1 MNKRCMGCMELFDE
15 KLEVCPKCGYIEGTP
30 VEEAIHIIP
39 GSLLHNRYII
49 GRVLG
54 YGSFGVTYI
63 AWDGKLE
70 RKVAIKEYMPSEFS
84 TRMPG
89 QSCLTIFSGD
99 REEQFKDGLKKFVD
113 EAKRL
118 AKFNSEPGI
127 VSIFDSFLENDT
139 AYIVMEFLD
148 GETLG
153 DRLKREKTE
162 IKIKNKTE
170 YRSVPIPEDE
180 AVGML
185 LPVMNSL
192 IAVHKEGIIHR
203 DIAPDN
209 IFITK
214 SGEVKLIDFG
224 ASRYATTSHSRSLTT
239 IVKPGSSPKEQY
251 DSRGDQGPHTDVY
264 ALAATL
270 YKMITGKTPPEAMGR
285 NAMCETKKTDPLT
298 EPHKIIKNIS
308 ETRENAILNAM
319 NIRIEDRTPDVVSF
333 INELNSDVPVKRR
346 YGKIKKINLY
356 HWPVWLKIAVPA
368 LLAVLIVLS
377 SLLATGVIKFDSL
390 FSDSVVIPD
399 GIVSVPDVE
408 GDEKDEAIQKIRE
421 AGLLPSPDGNVESE
435 FVEAGK
441 IVFQSPDGGIYL
453 ELNGSVSLTVSS
465 GKGVVAA
472 ENGIS
477 TVPYIIW
484 DDTDSAIS
492 KLKEAGL
499 ADPII
504 ETRSDENAAEGK
516 VIDTSV
522 KAGEK
527 VSEDTQIKIIVSSG
541 PAAFDM
547 PNVIDQSKEAAEK
560 ALNSKGLVVSVTYEK
575 NDNTAEGKVFK
586 QSIKAGT
593 KVKKGDK
600 VTLTV
605 SSGKP
610 IIKVPNVIGK
620 AKAQAKSSLESSG
633 FEVKILENYDSAVAA
648 GNVINQSPAGG
659 SSQIKGSTVVIYVSK
674 GKPIYQVPSV
684 TGNTEA
690 AAKGALSNFT
700 VEVKYGGY
708 SSSVP
713 YGSVLSQSPA
723 ANTSLTEG
731 SKVTITL
738 SKGPDWSA
746 WSETNPN
753 LNTAQYDIQQETR
766 YRYRDKETTT
776 SGNSSLSGWTQY
788 NSSWEWGNYGG
799 WSDWST
805 SYTSNSASRQ
815 TEQKTQYGY
824 YHYKLTFA
832 QGGIGYYP
840 ISKDQYN
847 QFARKH
853 GYTQAVSEERKV
865 VYYDNALSKSSNLT
879 YSGIGSFDCYP
890 HQCVGEC
897 GDATYASGNKRASY
911 LYYEGTRTLYRYQDR
926 SKIYTYYYYR
936 WGNWSGYS
944 KTAVTDNENRQ
955 VETKTYY
962 RYRRK

>member
-1 MNKRCMGCMELFDE
+1 MSKRCMGCMELYRDD
-15 KLEVCPKCGYIEGTP
+15 LEVCPFCGYIEGTP
-30 VEEAIHIIP
+30 VEEAIHITP
-39 GSLLHNRYII
+39 GSLLHNRYIV
-49 GRVLG
+49 GKVLG

-89 QSCLTIFSGD
+89 QSCLTVFSGD

-153 DRLKREKTE
+153 DRLKRERIEVKV
-162 IKIKNKTE
+162 KNKTE

-180 AVGML
+180 AVAML
-185 LPVMNSL
+185 LPVMKSL

-239 IVKPGSSPKEQY
+239 IVKPGYSPKEQY

-285 NAMCETKKTDPLT
+285 NAICETKKTDPLT

-308 ETRENAILNAM
+308 ETRENAILNAL
-319 NIRIEDRTPDVVSF
+319 NIRIEDRTPDVTSF

-346 YGKIKKINLY
+346 YGKIKKIDLY
-356 HWPVWLKIAVPA
+356 HWPVWLKITVPA
-368 LLAVLIVLS
+368 VLSALIVFS
-377 SLLATGVIKFDSL
+377 ALLLTGVIKFDSL
-390 FSDSVVIPD
+390 FSDSIEVPD
-399 GIVSVPDVE
+399 GMVAIPDVE
-408 GDEKDEAIQKIRE
+408 GEDKDEAIKKIKD
-421 AGLLPSPDGNVESE
+421 AGLLPSAEGNIESE

-453 ELNGSVSLTVSS
+453 ELNNTVSLTVSS

-484 DDTDSAIS
+484 DNTDSAVA
-492 KLKEAGL
+492 KLKQAGL

-504 ETRSDENAAEGK
+504 ETRSDENVAEGK
-516 VIDTSV
+516 IIDTSV

-527 VSEDTQIKIIVSSG
+527 IPEGTQIKIIVSSG

-547 PNVIDQSKEAAEK
+547 PNVIGQTKETAEK
-560 ALNSKGLVVSVTYEK
+560 TLTAKGLIVSVTYEK
-575 NDNTAEGKVFK
+575 NDNTAEGTTFK
-586 QSIKAGT
+586 QSINAGT
-593 KVKKGDK
+593 KVKKGEK
-600 VTLTV
+600 VTITV

-610 IIKVPNVIGK
+610 IVKVPDVVGK
-620 AKAQAKSSLESSG
+620 TRAQAKTTLESSG
-633 FEVKILENYDSAVAA
+633 FEVKVLENYDSNVAA
-648 GNVINQSPAGG
+648 GNVIGQSPSGG
-659 SSQIKGSTVVIYVSK
+659 SSQLKGSAVVIYVSK

-684 TGNTEA
+684 TGKTEA
-690 AAKGALSNFT
+690 AARGALSNFT

-731 SKVTITL
+731 SKVTLTL

-746 WSETNPN
+746 WSETKPN

-766 YRYRDKETTT
+766 YSYRDKETTT
-776 SGNSSLSGWTQY
+776 SGSSSLGDGWICENNKTEKAW
-788 NSSWEWGNYGG
+788 SG
-799 WSDWST
+799 WSDWQNSNVSGSADVEVRT
-805 SYTSNSASRQ
+805 RYIDPTYKTVYRYFHYCNGRGYAANVYTGNYVHRHEMTFDTVLTKYEYNSGGSKLYHSDKACEYGCKKWYPGTYYTNATP
-815 TEQKTQYGY
+815 TEERVEVT
-824 YHYKLTFA
+824 A
-832 QGGIGYYP
+832 
-840 ISKDQYN
+840 
-847 QFARKH
+847 
-853 GYTQAVSEERKV
+853 GYTQ
-865 VYYDNALSKSSNLT
+865 
-879 YSGIGSFDCYP
+879 YSY
-890 HQCVGEC
+890 
-897 GDATYASGNKRASY
+897 
-911 LYYEGTRTLYRYQDR
+911 RTA
-926 SKIYTYYYYR
+926 IYTYHYYR
-936 WGNWSGYS
+936 WGNWSNYS
-944 KTAVTDNENRQ
+944 TSGVSANENREVQ
-955 VETKTYY
+955 SKTYY

>member
-1 MNKRCMGCMELFDE
+1 MELYRDD
-15 KLEVCPKCGYIEGTP
+15 LEVCPFCGYIDGTP
-30 VEEAIHIIP
+30 VEEAIHITP
-39 GSLLHNRYII
+39 GSLLHNRYIV
-49 GRVLG
+49 GKVLG

-89 QSCLTIFSGD
+89 QSCLTVFSGD

-162 IKIKNKTE
+162 VKVKNKTE

-180 AVGML
+180 AVAML
-185 LPVMNSL
+185 LPVMKSL

-224 ASRYATTSHSRSLTT
+224 ASRYATTTHSRSLTT
-239 IVKPGSSPKEQY
+239 IVKPGYSPKEQY

-285 NAMCETKKTDPLT
+285 NAICETKKTDPLT
-298 EPHKIIKNIS
+298 EPHKIIKDIS
-308 ETRENAILNAM
+308 ETRENAILNAL
-319 NIRIEDRTPDVVSF
+319 NIRIEDRTPDVASF

-346 YGKIKKINLY
+346 YGKIKKIDLY
-356 HWPVWLKIAVPA
+356 HWPVWLKITVPA
-368 LLAVLIVLS
+368 VLSALIVFGA
-377 SLLATGVIKFDSL
+377 LLLTGVIKFDSL
-390 FSDSVVIPD
+390 FSDSIEVPD
-399 GIVSVPDVE
+399 GMVAIPDVE
-408 GDEKDEAIQKIRE
+408 GEDKDEAIKKIKD
-421 AGLLPSPDGNVESE
+421 AGLLPSAEGNIESE

-453 ELNGSVSLTVSS
+453 ELNNTVSLTVSS

-484 DDTDSAIS
+484 DNTDSAVA
-492 KLKEAGL
+492 KLKQAGL

-504 ETRSDENAAEGK
+504 ETRSDENVAEGK
-516 VIDTSV
+516 IIDTSV

-527 VSEDTQIKIIVSSG
+527 IPEGTQIKIIVSSG

-547 PNVIDQSKEAAEK
+547 PNVIGQTKEAAEK
-560 ALNSKGLVVSVTYEK
+560 ALTAKGLIVSVTYEK
-575 NDNTAEGKVFK
+575 NDNTAEGTVFK
-586 QSIKAGT
+586 QSINAGT
-593 KVKKGDK
+593 KVKKGEK
-600 VTLTV
+600 VTVTA

-610 IIKVPNVIGK
+610 IVKVPDVVGK
-620 AKAQAKSSLESSG
+620 TRAQAKTTLESSG
-633 FEVKILENYDSAVAA
+633 FEVKVLENYDSNVAA
-648 GNVINQSPAGG
+648 GNVIGQSPSGG
-659 SSQIKGSTVVIYVSK
+659 SSQLKGSAVVIYVSK
-674 GKPIYQVPSV
+674 GKPIYQVPGV
-684 TGNTEA
+684 TGKTEA
-690 AAKGALSNFT
+690 AARGALSNFT

-731 SKVTITL
+731 SKVTLTL

-746 WSETNPN
+746 WSETKPVDEQNYQTE
-753 LNTAQYDIQQETR
+753 TA
-766 YRYRDKETTT
+766 YRYRTKNTTT
-776 SGNSSLSGWTQY
+776 STNSSLGNGWTQDG
-788 NSSWEWGNYGG
+788 SSVSFG
-799 WSDWST
+799 DWVNQTWT
-805 SYTSNSASRQ
+805 SSKPNESETLRI
-815 TEQKTQYGY
+815 TDTKTVTDREQY
-824 YHYKLTFA
+824 
-832 QGGIGYYP
+832 
-840 ISKDQYN
+840 DQYN
-847 QFARKH
+847 LYYYRYWNTSMGKYYYTYSSAYGGTKYTISVLKDEMTFWGVASGRD
-853 GYTQAVSEERKV
+853 GYTL
-865 VYYDNALSKSSNLT
+865 N
-879 YSGIGSFDCYP
+879 
-890 HQCVGEC
+890 
-897 GDATYASGNKRASY
+897 
-911 LYYEGTRTLYRYQDR
+911 DR
-926 SKIYTYYYYR
+926 SKRKFSGELWFIESTTYIPPETHTEWYYQIRNKTINYNYYKWTDWSDYTYT
-936 WGNWSGYS
+936 
-944 KTAVTDNENRQ
+944 KPAQNENCE
-955 VETKTYY
+955 VKTYY